1 MVFFALQT
9 LELVSGGTI
18 DVGEARSL
26 VDQLV
31 VITEPTQT
39 SIFPQDLNTANFVL
53 TTAIDSLIMDLG
65 GNDTADVLD
74 VSLMFRQ
81 QQTVCLQRN
90 IDSFRVYHLINFQT
104 AISMML
110 IN

>member
-1 MVFFALQT
+1 M
-9 LELVSGGTI
+9 VSGGTI

-90 IDSFRVYHLINFQT
+90 IDSFIVYHLINFQT

-110 IN
+110 IK

>member
-1 MVFFALQT
+1 M
-9 LELVSGGTI
+9 VSGGTI

-81 QQTVCLQRN
+81 QQTVLPTKK
-90 IDSFRVYHLINFQT
+90 Y
-104 AISMML
+104 
-110 IN
+110 

>member
-1 MVFFALQT
+1 M
-9 LELVSGGTI
+9 VSGGTI

-81 QQTVCLQRN
+81 Q
-90 IDSFRVYHLINFQT
+90 
-104 AISMML
+104 
-110 IN
+110 